1 MESPDA
7 HDIDSPRLLR
17 WMEENLKEHPEL
29 LSSFQALH
37 ASEFKYRNILEDL
50 DFGYMEVDEE
60 GVITKVHDRFLA
72 MTGYSRTD
80 LLGRKGELMLDDEGR
95 KRMDEVIDRRQKGE
109 SSSYEIPLRHRLGHR
124 IWMLITGAPIRNV
137 KGEVIGSVG
146 IHFDVTERKELELE
160 MQRAAHQ
167 EALARQRERK
177 LLMKMSHELR
187 TPINAIT
194 GLFHLLDSRGW
205 SDEDLTLWQGA
216 QRAANM
222 LRAAVD
228 DILTLT
234 KLEEGRQT
242 VSLQCVDVVEVTAG
256 LAQMHHLLADQK
268 GLRLECGCRLVNKK
282 RRIDTDKWL
291 QILTNLLGNA
301 IKYTSQGKVVLDIWE
316 EPSRPDW
323 IYAEVSDT
331 GPGIAENQRALV
343 FTPFGSSGELDSANM
358 GSSGLGLSIAREL
371 ADLMGGSLM
380 LIPTEVGAKFLL
392 ELPAS
397 TWSGPAKEVARG
409 QDKSVPSWDGSGTR
423 VLMAEDNELNIMYAK
438 ALMNQWKVDL
448 TVVSNGRE
456 AVQACQRGTFDVVL
470 LDIQMPGMDGMEA
483 LAQIRASEGA
493 TLHGVPVYMVTAY
506 ADEGTRHRAL
516 VSGCTGFV
524 AKPFTPNALLE
535 VLSSTKYI

>member
-1 MESPDA
+1 MESPDPQG
-7 HDIDSPRLLR
+7 IDSPRLLG
-17 WMEENLKEHPEL
+17 WMEENLKEHPAL
-29 LSSFQALH
+29 WSSFQALH

-60 GVITKVHDRFLA
+60 GNVTKVHDRFLA
-72 MTGYSRTD
+72 MTGYTRRD
-80 LLGRKGELMLDDEGR
+80 LLGRSGELMLDEEGR
-95 KRMDEVIDRRQKGE
+95 RIMDDVIERRQGGE
-109 SSSYEIPLRHRLGHR
+109 SSSYEIPIRHRLGHR

-137 KGEVIGSVG
+137 KGEVVGSVG
-146 IHFDVTERKELELE
+146 IHFDITERKELELE
-160 MQRAAHQ
+160 MQRSAHQ

-205 SDEDLTLWQGA
+205 SQEELSLWQGA
-216 QRAANM
+216 QRAADM
-222 LRAAVD
+222 LRTAVD

-242 VSLQCVDVVEVTAG
+242 VSLQCVDVVEVTSG

-268 GLRLECGCRLVNKK
+268 GLTLQCGCRLVNKK

-301 IKYTSQGKVVLDIWE
+301 IKYTSKGDVVLDIWE

-331 GPGIAENQRALV
+331 GPGIAESHRELV

-371 ADLMGGSLM
+371 AELMGGSLLLM
-380 LIPTEVGAKFLL
+380 PSEVGSTFLL

-397 TWSGPAKEVARG
+397 TWSGPAKEVAQG
-409 QDKSVPSWDGSGTR
+409 QDLSVPSWDGTGTR
-423 VLMAEDNELNIMYAK
+423 VLMAEDNELNVMYAK

-448 TVVSNGRE
+448 TLVSNGQE
-456 AVQACQRGTFDVVL
+456 AVRACRDQTFDVVL
-470 LDIQMPGMDGMEA
+470 LDIQMPVMDGLEA
-483 LAQIRASEGA
+483 LAQIRAAEGSN
-493 TLHGVPVYMVTAY
+493 LHGVPVYMVTAY

-524 AKPFTPNALLE
+524 AKPFTPTALLE
-535 VLSSTKYI
+535 AISSRNNK